1 MKQIVSETA
10 ILNKKNSLQY
20 LNLNLPNPIRNQV
33 LVKIF
38 YSGVCASQFMEYKL
52 LRGKDKWLPHMFGH
66 EAVGIVERVG
76 NGVKKLRVGEKVIL
90 SWINCK
96 KNQKN
101 VSGYL
106 RYKKKKINY
115 GPISTFSNYSLISQ
129 DRVYKLPKTIK
140 FKNGFLFGCAIP
152 TGMGIVVNEAKPK
165 KKDICLV
172 VGLGGVGIFSL
183 IALKALKIENVAG
196 VDISQ
201 KKINFLKKL
210 GFKNLINIKNI
221 NSVRKINKI
230 FKNKKIDFVF
240 DSSGKVKS
248 IEFFFNMLNEKTG
261 KLYFSSHPE
270 NGKKLSLDPHELIS
284 GKKIFGSWGGSSNLN
299 RDILKFSRLIT
310 KSKIKLEK
318 LYKVYPLKKL
328 KKIFENFSKNVEP
341 RCVLKMKH

>member
-1 MKQIVSETA
+1 MTQTVSETA
-10 ILNKKNSLQY
+10 ILKKKNSLQY
-20 LNLNLPNPIRNQV
+20 LKLNLPNPIRNQV

-52 LRGKDKWLPHMFGH
+52 LRGKDKWLPHMLGH
-66 EAVGIVERVG
+66 EAVGIIEKVG
-76 NGVKKLRVGEKVIL
+76 IGIKKFKVGEKVIL
-90 SWINCK
+90 SWINDK

-106 RYKKKKINY
+106 CYKKKKINY
-115 GPISTFSNYSLISQ
+115 GPISTFSNYSLISE
-129 DRVYKLPKTIK
+129 DRVYKLPKTIE

-165 KKDICLV
+165 KKDTCLV

-183 IALKALKIENVAG
+183 IALKALKVENVAG

-201 KKINFLKKL
+201 KKINFLKNL

-221 NSVRKINKI
+221 NSVKKINKI
-230 FKNKKIDFVF
+230 LKNKKIDFVF

-248 IEFFFNMLNEKTG
+248 IEFFFSMLNKKTG

-270 NGKKLSLDPHELIS
+270 NGKKLSIDPHELIS

-299 RDILKFSRLIT
+299 RDIVKFNRLIT

-318 LYKVYPLKKL
+318 LYKVYSLKQL
-328 KKIFENFSKNVEP
+328 KKILENFSKNVAP